1 LRDFPQATKRG
12 NYKVPE
18 RLRTKQE
25 IYRLILEGCT
35 YQRIMDQLQISER
48 TFYRYLDVIFAED
61 KDFLDNNVGVEELR
75 TQIRLCKDRMLED
88 RFQLEQWMKDPDF
101 KDKVTAM
108 NLAAE
113 LSAAVL
119 KIYTEGPI
127 HLSQRHAFVRNAL
140 TTEQQGSR
148 TNGLRLNLSLPS
160 SSLRPPSPPPSSLSS
175 HNLQLYNE
183 VMQKIEDEKKE
194 KQKEEEEEEE
204 WKEEEE

>member
-1 LRDFPQATKRG
+1 
-12 NYKVPE
+12 
-18 RLRTKQE
+18 
-25 IYRLILEGCT
+25 
-35 YQRIMDQLQISER
+35 M
-48 TFYRYLDVIFAED
+48 IFAEE

-101 KDKVTAM
+101 KDKVAAM

-127 HLSQRHAFVRNAL
+127 HLSQRHAFVRNAW

-148 TNGLRLNLSLPS
+148 TNGLRLNLSLPSS

-194 KQKEEEEEEE
+194 KQKEEEEEEV
-204 WKEEEE
+204 

>member
-1 LRDFPQATKRG
+1 
-12 NYKVPE
+12 
-18 RLRTKQE
+18 
-25 IYRLILEGCT
+25 
-35 YQRIMDQLQISER
+35 MDQLQISER
-48 TFYRYLDVIFAED
+48 TFYRYLDVIFAEE

-101 KDKVTAM
+101 KDKVAAM

-160 SSLRPPSPPPSSLSS
+160 SSSSLRPPPPPPPSSLSS

-183 VMQKIEDEKKE
+183 GHAKDRRREEGETEGRGRRMERRRRIRRIRDKIYVLCASS
-194 KQKEEEEEEE
+194 
-204 WKEEEE
+204 